1 MINNPYH
8 RLKNRTEPRT
18 AESQLVAK
26 NNIRKLLGGY
36 LDRLDETDEQ
46 IMTKSKRKKKKTNEA
61 ESGDITLTGTSENL

>member
-8 RLKNRTEPRT
+8 RLKNRTAPRT